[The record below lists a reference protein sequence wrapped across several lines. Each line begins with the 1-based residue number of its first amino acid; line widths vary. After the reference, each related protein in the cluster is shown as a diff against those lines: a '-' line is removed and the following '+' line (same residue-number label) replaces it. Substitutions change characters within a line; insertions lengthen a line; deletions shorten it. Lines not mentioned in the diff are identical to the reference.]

1 MKKAISKKVSTGL
14 VVLSAMLALS
24 ACASSTP
31 KDTASPNA
39 SASTPVE
46 SATPAAPEATV
57 TSEPITLSFFT
68 NNPDR
73 TTGQGKM
80 EQLLI
85 DEYTKLHPNITIKV
99 ETLSP
104 DPQFQDKIKVYNST
118 NALPDIIN
126 AWGNTNYLNPLIKNG
141 ALAEINKADLGSAN
155 FIPAALDG
163 FSVDGKLYGIPKNS
177 DFFVLYYNKK
187 IFADN
192 GIQPPKTET
201 DLLNVVAKLKAKK
214 MVPIAMVGK
223 DAWPSG
229 IWFDTLVQR
238 ASGTWDTSH
247 KAMDRSG
254 SFKDPAVVAAAASMQ
269 KWIKAGAFGDGFLNQ
284 DYDTAKNSFGQGKAA
299 MYMMGEWDMS
309 IATDP
314 NFPEEV
320 RNNIGAIPIPTIE
333 GGKGT
338 TDDLPAWFGGGY
350 AISDK
355 SKHKKEAL
363 DFLIWAFRADGWAK
377 AVWQNGVTFPAQKYD
392 QFLTGAENNVQ
403 KDLTTIFNTAKT
415 FSATV
420 NQDKFTADTQKTYYD
435 AIQKLESIK
444 LTPEEFANVI
454 DDAADKSAKAITK

>member
-1 MKKAISKKVSTGL
+1 VVQLKKNTFNKLSTGI
-14 VVLSAMLALS
+14 VVLSAILALS
-24 ACASSTP
+24 ACGSSTP
-31 KDTASPNA
+31 KETTAPV
-39 SASTPVE
+39 ASTGTAAE
-46 SATPAAPEATV
+46 SAAPAATANA
-57 TSEPITLSFFT
+57 EPVTLSFFT
-68 NNPDR
+68 NNADR
-73 TTGQGKM
+73 STGQGKM
-80 EQLLI
+80 EQLLL
-85 DEYTKLHPNITIKV
+85 DEYTKQHPNITFKV

-126 AWGNTNYLNPLIKNG
+126 AWGNTNYLTPLVKNG

-201 DLLNVVAKLKAKK
+201 ELLDVVAKLKAKK
-214 MVPIAMVGK
+214 IVPISMVGK
-223 DAWPSG
+223 DVWPSG

-238 ASGTWDTSH
+238 ASGTWETSH
-247 KAMDRSG
+247 KAMDRTG
-254 SFKDPAVVAAAASMQ
+254 NFKDPAVIAAAASMQ

-299 MYMMGEWDMS
+299 MFMMGEWEMGMAAD
-309 IATDP
+309 T

-320 RNNIGAIPIPTIE
+320 RNNMGAIPIPTIE

-377 AVWQNGVTFPAQKYD
+377 EVWQNGVTFPAQKYD
-392 QFLTGAENNVQ
+392 QFLTGKENNLQ
-403 KDLTTIFNTAKT
+403 KDLTTIFNSSKS
-415 FSATV
+415 FSATM
-420 NQDKFTADTQKTYYD
+420 NQDKFTSDTQKTFYD
-435 AIQKLESIK
+435 AIQKLEFMKS
-444 LTPEEFANVI
+444 TPEEFANEI
-454 DDAADKSAKAITK
+454 DGAADKSAKVATK